1 MEQALYW
8 REIIDMVPDLKPMNV
23 GFFSKI
29 MLMYTQTIFCLFVW
43 DMHLLV
49 AKDYGG
55 NLFADFSEWNAA
67 VVATSDCYNNKTS
80 EPTFMGFSAS
90 F

>member
-1 MEQALYW
+1 
-8 REIIDMVPDLKPMNV
+8 
-23 GFFSKI
+23 
-29 MLMYTQTIFCLFVW
+29 
-43 DMHLLV
+43 MHLLV